1 MLSRFFMKEENPKP
15 IISEMNQHR
24 CWFEQTQENIYVSFF
39 LSWGRGALFC
49 ESILKTSVNGVNQS
63 KRQVAV
69 IFEGTEKTTETVG
82 CFA

>member
-49 ESILKTSVNGVNQS
+49 ESILKTSVNGVNQC
-63 KRQVAV
+63 KPQVAV
-69 IFEGTEKTTETVG
+69 IFQGTGKTSEAVG
-82 CFA
+82 YFA

>member
-1 MLSRFFMKEENPKP
+1 MKEENPKP

-49 ESILKTSVNGVNQS
+49 ENILKTSVNGVN
-63 KRQVAV
+63 
-69 IFEGTEKTTETVG
+69 
-82 CFA
+82 

>member
-24 CWFEQTQENIYVSFF
+24 CWFEQTQENIYVSVF

-49 ESILKTSVNGVNQS
+49 ESILKTSVNGVNQC
-63 KRQVAV
+63 KP
-69 IFEGTEKTTETVG
+69 
-82 CFA
+82 

>member
-49 ESILKTSVNGVNQS
+49 ESILKTSVNGVNQC
-63 KRQVAV
+63 KR
-69 IFEGTEKTTETVG
+69 
-82 CFA
+82 